1 MPELQKDSLYR
12 LISDIYDCAL
22 EPENWPFALA
32 HITRIMGGAYCSIN
46 LVSVPSQNTAL
57 SAHSAFNE
65 EALRDFYANHV
76 ADLPGLSELAQGPL
90 DVPSTSYAPGGYEA
104 FTKTRFYREWAKPN
118 GLSDATLCKIAH
130 TGDRV
135 GVFAAVMPQSH
146 GPITERDH
154 WVVQTIAP
162 HLRRAVMI
170 GDLLQRQQQLV
181 QSYAR
186 LVDAVPTPLI
196 LTDRYAKVLQINQ
209 AADSVLAQGRT
220 LTIHRGVLAAGT
232 QARVRQVHGLLA
244 YKSLSDAI
252 ELAAQDDVAL
262 GPRGVGIALEAP
274 GENPVVAYVLPL
286 QASPIRSAFHSGAV
300 AVFLSTR
307 DHSRPLIDGLFATL
321 FGLTPA
327 EARIVP
333 EVVLG
338 AGPKEIAMKL
348 SVSENTVKS
357 QLKCIYGKTGT
368 NKLTQLAALVLRFD
382 LPYTELDRVPNNG

>member
-1 MPELQKDSLYR
+1 MPELQHDSLYR

-32 HITRIMGGAYCSIN
+32 HIARIMGGAYCSIN
-46 LVSVPSQNTAL
+46 LVSVPLQNTAL
-57 SAHSAFNE
+57 SAHSPFNE
-65 EALRDFYANHV
+65 EALRDLYVNHV
-76 ADLPGLSELAQGPL
+76 ADLPGLRDLTQGPL

-146 GPITERDH
+146 GPITEREH

-181 QSYAR
+181 QSYSR

-244 YKSLSDAI
+244 YKSLSEAI

-274 GENPVVAYVLPL
+274 GESPVVAYVLPL
-286 QASPIRSAFHSGAV
+286 QASPIRRAFHSGAV

-307 DHSRPLIDGLFATL
+307 DHSRPVIDGLLATL

-357 QLKCIYGKTGT
+357 QLKCIYEKTGT
-368 NKLTQLAALVLRFD
+368 NKLTQLAALVHSFD
-382 LPYTELDRVPNNG
+382 LPYAELDRVPNNG